1 MCRRKVCRH
10 VGAAHVRPATFPQVG
25 VYLTR
30 AGRAC
35 PAPTTV
41 LAILSALLYNE
52 TINKQEGTP

>member
-1 MCRRKVCRH
+1 MRRRKVCRH

-25 VYLTR
+25 VCLTR

-52 TINKQEGTP
+52 TINNQEGTP